1 MSFLQDATAREG
13 LAAMAMQGLCA
24 NPTTEKWSAAVM
36 AGYCFVLADA
46 MLKQAALSEQAD
58 D

>member
-1 MSFLQDATAREG
+1 MSIQHFTARET

-24 NPTTEKWSAAVM
+24 NPNTDDWSHQVM
-36 AGYCFVLADA
+36 ADVSFLLADA
-46 MLKQAALSEQAD
+46 MLKQAALSEKAD

>member
-1 MSFLQDATAREG
+1 MSLLKDATAREQ

-24 NPTTEKWSAAVM
+24 NPLTEKWPAEIM

-46 MLKQAALSEQAD
+46 MLK
-58 D
+58 